1 MPTTTTRSST
11 TPPTRSPYR
20 YIGRYRHPNHSKITD
35 IIKTSGRYD
44 TSLQQVTPT
53 LTLLTLILNANFTTF
68 AQPMRHASKKGTAM
82 RCDQAIKGRTRKVC
96 GRNFREW
103 ASVRSRDNLLFTAFV
118 CMWDSDCMVCSTRS
132 SSLSYPLD
140 LFPHSFIH
148 RGTRLILPAID
159 RLLVHLAT
167 AFPE

>member
-82 RCDQAIKGRTRKVC
+82 RPSYKRTDEKGVWAKLPWVGERPFPWQPAIY
-96 GRNFREW
+96 
-103 ASVRSRDNLLFTAFV
+103 S
-118 CMWDSDCMVCSTRS
+118 MWDSDCMVCSTRS
-132 SSLSYPLD
+132 SSLSYPLGQ
-140 LFPHSFIH
+140 FPHSFIH